1 MLTLYSFG
9 IPGADVAE
17 SPAYFLRIARR
28 RLTVLLIVYFPN
40 FDLMA
45 ITCGTLS
52 RITDCSELHH
62 RAQTLN
68 VQPEFTFLQPTG
80 LITMSAPTMSSGVFR
95 SDMTKLVQALPEPYL
110 LMREGE
116 EIFPGCMLGN
126 PDLGTWSIIGPQ
138 YWGTRY
144 DGGYAPF
151 AAPACPEGFRIA
163 HGDVI
168 TAPDALIW
176 RKTEKYWCQMPE
188 IWQNLHLHDYWHTQ
202 PSINYMHYRR
212 NSKLLYLMASDAFIC
227 VPIED
232 SWRTKVLPE
241 SHRPLY
247 IGDIVRKNDRM
258 INADVPKW
266 TLATTTVF
274 GAQISAET
282 MACTRFARP
291 IPSRWHNWYVDL
303 RDGRG
308 RDKSNDGTKPSQAC
322 ATVNGVLQKIN
333 ERQQQ
338 TGIPMFGVI
347 WDVRGIPAHVID
359 VPLDAPL
366 ESLGVKAHS
375 NVSGTPHTIHW
386 LLQHL
391 ELAGEP
397 LSQTALLQLAH
408 EAMPDKHRELTA
420 AEVCQEHDLIFTL
433 SPGDRLP
440 MMWQPAH
447 ARLWHSPGS
456 RHFIFCRHTDA
467 PAKLESPEI
476 RLLNHGER
484 ISKIE
489 KILTGIVDQLN
500 KLNENVTTLT
510 DWAKSRDNE
519 LQNRK

>member
-1 MLTLYSFG
+1 M
-9 IPGADVAE
+9 PA
-17 SPAYFLRIARR
+17 SP
-28 RLTVLLIVYFPN
+28 V
-40 FDLMA
+40 
-45 ITCGTLS
+45 
-52 RITDCSELHH
+52 
-62 RAQTLN
+62 
-68 VQPEFTFLQPTG
+68 
-80 LITMSAPTMSSGVFR
+80 SSGVFS
-95 SDMTKLVQALPEPYL
+95 SDMTKLVQALPEPYM

-126 PDLGTWSIIGPQ
+126 PELGTWSIIGPQ

-151 AAPACPEGFRIA
+151 AAPTCPAGFRIA
-163 HGDVI
+163 YGDFL
-168 TAPDALIW
+168 TPADALIW
-176 RKTEKYWCQMPE
+176 RKTEKYWCQLPE
-188 IWQNLHLHDYWHTQ
+188 IWQNLHLHDYWHAQ

-212 NSKLLYLMASDAFIC
+212 NSKLLYLMAADAFIC
-227 VPIED
+227 VPTED
-232 SWRTKVLPE
+232 SWRTRILPE

-247 IGDIVRKNDRM
+247 IGDIVRKNDRT
-258 INADVPKW
+258 ICADVPTW
-266 TLATTTVF
+266 TLAQPTVF

-282 MACTRFARP
+282 MESARFARP

-308 RDKSNDGTKPSQAC
+308 RDKSNDGMRPSKAC
-322 ATVNGVLQKIN
+322 ATVNGVLQKIS

-375 NVSGTPHTIHW
+375 NVTGTPHTIHW

-391 ELAGEP
+391 DLASEP

-408 EAMPDKHRELTA
+408 AAMPDKHRELTA

-440 MMWQPAH
+440 LMWQPAH
-447 ARLWHSPGS
+447 ARMWHSPGS
-456 RHFIFCRHTDA
+456 RHFIFCRHVDA

-489 KILTGIVDQLN
+489 KILTGLVDQLN
-500 KLNENVTTLT
+500 KLNENVTAMT
-510 DWAKSRDNE
+510 DWAKSQAHDH
-519 LQNRK
+519 QKPGQASP